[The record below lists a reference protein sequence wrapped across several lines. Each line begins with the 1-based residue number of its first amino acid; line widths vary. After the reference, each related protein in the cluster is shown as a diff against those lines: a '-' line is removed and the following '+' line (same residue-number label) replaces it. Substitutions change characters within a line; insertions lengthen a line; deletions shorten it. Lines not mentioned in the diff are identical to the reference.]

1 MRYARL
7 ERAYSLIL
15 LAFFFG
21 VACGRGE
28 APPAPPSTAAAPAPR
43 AAQPTAAQQRLRE
56 IAAIPARAKNPDMA
70 LAELQPWLANEDRDA
85 REAAILALW
94 DIETRDANR
103 ALAEM
108 ARNDKDPEIKS
119 YALEELVDREA
130 PEAYETLTVLLSDP
144 DSDLREQAA
153 EGLETLDEERAT
165 KQLYAQLKTERDE
178 WVRDAIISALES
190 LDPDFDEDGWEVD
203 SARHSF
209 QAAEGVA
216 RRLLHAGARVVLGGL
231 GQSALHLYVL
241 QRLDGRQA
249 HGLVVVLECPHERA
263 LQVAVFFVESGE
275 AAQSLHHHEAV
286 VRVFV
291 AQRLNQDPLSGRIVL
306 RQLGEALL
314 DGHSPYLCAGIA

>member
-1 MRYARL
+1 MLCSHENRKSMRYARL

-28 APPAPPSTAAAPAPR
+28 APPAPPSTAAAPAPSV
-43 AAQPTAAQQRLRE
+43 AQPTAAQQRLRE
-56 IAAIPARAKNPDMA
+56 IAAIPSRAKTPDTA

-103 ALAEM
+103 ALAKM

-178 WVRDAIISALES
+178 WVRDAIMSALET
-190 LDPDFDEDGWEVD
+190 LDPDFDEDEWEED
-203 SARHSF
+203 
-209 QAAEGVA
+209 
-216 RRLLHAGARVVLGGL
+216 
-231 GQSALHLYVL
+231 
-241 QRLDGRQA
+241 
-249 HGLVVVLECPHERA
+249 
-263 LQVAVFFVESGE
+263 
-275 AAQSLHHHEAV
+275 
-286 VRVFV
+286 
-291 AQRLNQDPLSGRIVL
+291 
-306 RQLGEALL
+306 
-314 DGHSPYLCAGIA
+314 

>member
-1 MRYARL
+1 MLCSHENRKTMRYARL
-7 ERAYSLIL
+7 ERAYSLLL

-28 APPAPPSTAAAPAPR
+28 APPAPPSTAVAPAPR

-56 IAAIPARAKNPDMA
+56 IAAIPSRAKNPDVA
-70 LAELQPWLANEDRDA
+70 LMELQPWLTNEDRDA

-94 DIETRDANR
+94 DIETLGANR
-103 ALAEM
+103 ALAKT

-130 PEAYETLTVLLSDP
+130 PEAYETLTALLSDP

-190 LDPDFDEDGWEVD
+190 LDPDFDEDEWE
-203 SARHSF
+203 
-209 QAAEGVA
+209 
-216 RRLLHAGARVVLGGL
+216 
-231 GQSALHLYVL
+231 
-241 QRLDGRQA
+241 
-249 HGLVVVLECPHERA
+249 
-263 LQVAVFFVESGE
+263 
-275 AAQSLHHHEAV
+275 
-286 VRVFV
+286 
-291 AQRLNQDPLSGRIVL
+291 QD
-306 RQLGEALL
+306 
-314 DGHSPYLCAGIA
+314 

>member
-1 MRYARL
+1 MLRSHENREAMRHGRL
-7 ERAYSLIL
+7 ERAYSLLL

-28 APPAPPSTAAAPAPR
+28 APPVPPSPAAAPAPSV
-43 AAQPTAAQQRLRE
+43 AQPTAAQQRLRE
-56 IAAIPARAKNPDMA
+56 IAAIPSRAKNPDTA

-103 ALAEM
+103 ALAKM

-165 KQLYAQLKTERDE
+165 QPLYAQLKTERDE

-190 LDPDFDEDGWEVD
+190 LDPEFDEDEWEED
-203 SARHSF
+203 
-209 QAAEGVA
+209 
-216 RRLLHAGARVVLGGL
+216 
-231 GQSALHLYVL
+231 
-241 QRLDGRQA
+241 
-249 HGLVVVLECPHERA
+249 
-263 LQVAVFFVESGE
+263 
-275 AAQSLHHHEAV
+275 
-286 VRVFV
+286 
-291 AQRLNQDPLSGRIVL
+291 
-306 RQLGEALL
+306 
-314 DGHSPYLCAGIA
+314 

>member
-1 MRYARL
+1 MLRSHENRKTISHARL
-7 ERAYSLIL
+7 ERACSLLL

-28 APPAPPSTAAAPAPR
+28 APPAPPSAPAPKLAPQ

-56 IAAIPARAKNPDMA
+56 IAAIPSRAKNPDTA

-94 DIETRDANR
+94 DIETRNANR

-165 KQLYAQLKTERDE
+165 KPLYAQLKTERDE

-190 LDPDFDEDGWEVD
+190 LDPDFDEDEWEVD
-203 SARHSF
+203 
-209 QAAEGVA
+209 
-216 RRLLHAGARVVLGGL
+216 
-231 GQSALHLYVL
+231 
-241 QRLDGRQA
+241 
-249 HGLVVVLECPHERA
+249 
-263 LQVAVFFVESGE
+263 
-275 AAQSLHHHEAV
+275 
-286 VRVFV
+286 
-291 AQRLNQDPLSGRIVL
+291 
-306 RQLGEALL
+306 
-314 DGHSPYLCAGIA
+314 

>member
-1 MRYARL
+1 MRYVRL
-7 ERAYSLIL
+7 ERAYSLLL

-28 APPAPPSTAAAPAPR
+28 APPAPPSAPAPKPPK

-56 IAAIPARAKNPDMA
+56 IAAIPSRAKNPDTA
-70 LAELQPWLANEDRDA
+70 LAELQPWLTNEDRDA

-94 DIETRDANR
+94 DIETRNANR
-103 ALAEM
+103 ALADR

-165 KQLYAQLKTERDE
+165 KPLYAQLKTERDE

-190 LDPDFDEDGWEVD
+190 LDPDFDEDEWEAD
-203 SARHSF
+203 
-209 QAAEGVA
+209 
-216 RRLLHAGARVVLGGL
+216 
-231 GQSALHLYVL
+231 
-241 QRLDGRQA
+241 
-249 HGLVVVLECPHERA
+249 
-263 LQVAVFFVESGE
+263 
-275 AAQSLHHHEAV
+275 
-286 VRVFV
+286 
-291 AQRLNQDPLSGRIVL
+291 
-306 RQLGEALL
+306 
-314 DGHSPYLCAGIA
+314 